1 MPRLQS
7 LLAAGAYPVWFH
19 CRFNGVMA
27 GTARTHIVRLALLIV
42 WLLFQTEVAHAGIVA
57 LELADGMHSMSAR
70 LLSWSV
76 VSMLSPHV
84 PVDSLA
90 AYRDTLRLRS
100 GDPTNTDLPKFFPST
115 SATRLRLSPAQYRS
129 KYPKDPSGYL
139 IASDIDSALQAI
151 RLRELF
157 EGSTIGLALPLSV
170 ETYLA
175 ARRELIAKEIL
186 DSTVSAY
193 SLKKA
198 TSDGELEKLLQQATN
213 ISIPLPPSPLFG
225 IFGKPEIAINV
236 NGEVNVQAGWRWDT
250 QRLGTASVLGQTQ
263 SAPIFNQNI
272 QVNVSGRIGD
282 KLRMNV
288 DWNTLNQFEFNN
300 RFKIGFEGYDD
311 DIIKRVEFGNV
322 NLETPST
329 LIGGGQT
336 LFGIRSDYQFGPLFL
351 KTILSQRRGERRFL
365 NARGGSSKT
374 YFTVRAYDYA
384 RNHFFLDTSYFRV
397 WKEYFRSATP
407 VLPSNANDVVI
418 KEIEVWE
425 STNDVRDVQATE
437 AVAFDT
443 LGPVR
448 FAQGERY
455 DASYRN
461 RKIQVGSTESGRFM
475 RLEPK
480 RYDVDLNLGTITILN
495 MRTERTYAVSYRTEG
510 PSPDASDDLYHG
522 TLSTNVGITD
532 TLVLKLIYRQNMQP
546 GFRTIWRRQ
555 MRNRFN
561 IGMTNVSQNDAKIG
575 LWYFRNTND
584 STDVLQGAPDKI
596 ATILRIDQVNN
607 GTGAAPP
614 DGAFDA
620 RPPVFNAQRGEIT
633 FPSLEPFREGFREYF
648 ASKGNPELAEQ
659 YVYNEVYDTTD
670 QAARLITAKDR
681 FVIVGEASGQASGT
695 RIPLNFNVAPNS
707 VRVSLDGVPL
717 REGSDYT
724 VDYYT
729 GTLNL
734 LNPRATLPN
743 ANLNVEYEQ
752 NDIFN
757 LTTRTLAGVRADLQL
772 LNRRRTKTALGMT
785 FMNFDQAAIID
796 RVTPGQEPNANM
808 MLGFDMK
815 IDAELPWLTRALD
828 ALPLFDT
835 KEKSTFAA
843 SGEWAMVAPTP
854 NKRISTI
861 CSDNGKSVA
870 YVDDFE
876 SARRSISFGLTP
888 GTWSHS
894 SPSVDPTLWPDDASA
909 MKYRAQTFWYQK
921 FVPDIP
927 QADVYP
933 NRARIIGRSNIN
945 PIRIAFDPRVRG
957 IYNTNPEF
965 IDRNNPRWN
974 DPDSLAVRQQ
984 ATGYME
990 EHRPQVWGGMMRL
1003 LSQFNTNFDND
1014 NIDYIE
1020 VMMRIDAAEPGSRM
1034 FIDLGQIS
1042 EDVIP
1047 DQRLSTED
1055 RSPPNNLIDE
1065 GEDIGLD
1072 SLSNE
1077 RERVVYPDPLNREA
1091 DPARDDYFFDFGAD
1105 RASQSENDF
1114 IKYNNFEGNASQ
1126 SENGQFP
1133 NTEILNRNN
1142 GQTIML
1148 DNSYFRYEI
1157 RLDAN
1162 PATNPQIV
1170 GGNPEKGWFLYRI
1183 PVRRPDTVV
1192 GNPLFTNI
1200 QYVRIHF
1207 QGGVVRLNVADWGL
1221 VGTFWLRSH
1230 NFQPGVTPS
1239 DSVLQVAYVSREEN
1253 SSAPDF
1259 YTMPPCVT
1267 PPRQLSNPDPNQDI
1281 FFNEQ
1286 SLVVKVNNLRYGEE
1300 RMSVRLFRQQDMFF
1314 YREMAFF
1321 IHGDATMPD
1330 RVTTG
1335 ATPPAMAF
1343 VRFGV
1348 DSANYY
1354 EYRRPLLRGW
1364 QDLRIMLNDITA
1376 TKQLRDQTRINDRQ
1390 VFPVPN
1396 DPDAQFAIKGSPI
1409 LTRVQFVAFGVS
1421 NPAERFP
1428 NELSTT
1434 MWVNELRLVDAVDDV
1449 DWAAVGQAT
1458 LKLADLAEVTSSV
1471 RQAEPNFHRL
1481 EERFGDRKSRGDWNV
1496 QVTAGM
1502 EKLLPK
1508 EMRETKIPLMY
1519 SHAETVEDPLFQAQ
1533 NDVELE
1539 RAARAAQADTL
1550 RKGASP
1556 EIAQAVYD
1564 DVRIRSQTVRVQ
1576 DQFALTGL
1584 RLGIPTK
1591 LWYIN
1596 DIFNKLTFNYSYA
1609 QEFERSQV
1617 VQQKFR
1623 WQWNFRVD
1631 YALTLPSKFSV
1642 KPTTFL
1648 DGVPGLKAYKD
1659 LRVNFMPSNLALSL
1673 NMRRGRITE
1682 QSRFLDFPSP
1692 IIREFV
1698 SEQMGSFTW
1707 KLTEGGFLSPV
1718 LDYKVMS
1725 ANTLVPL
1732 EFDIDGR
1739 QRDGQTIVDQMFGG
1753 DGRLLNFGQT
1763 NNLTQTVT
1771 VTMRPR
1777 LPEIL
1782 GLTRLLETTSSYNV
1796 TYTWFDPLQPDAT
1809 QRDIVKNARYNSQ
1822 FRLSPVL
1829 RWRQV
1834 GNEIFGQPKKGEKT
1848 FLEAVGATVQEIFF
1862 GFENLTTVLSQ
1873 TNQAT
1878 NPGVQGGTGV
1888 TNLWGRTMAFRG
1900 GDPIWGPSTAYQLGL
1915 VRNPHGSIGVEGSPR
1930 FPFFRF
1936 TGDVGVRP
1944 PNGVMQDDY
1953 NQKTT
1958 IQVQTSRPLW
1968 PGATLDLSMK
1978 SDFGFTR
1985 NQRVVTDAAGIPTF
1999 TNITQRQTL
2008 ERSFISLPDFL
2019 TFGLAGDNVANVI
2032 ELYNQRRGPIEAIP
2046 DTSRRNQLLLEALAN
2061 SFREGFESMQLWS
2074 GELAR
2079 VMPALN
2085 WTLRWEGIEKL
2096 PMFKGVA
2103 QRIFLEH
2110 GYASTYTENARI
2122 NDNGRIIEVQ
2132 QVQVGFRPLV
2142 GITANFD
2149 EKALDGVLT
2158 ASLRYN
2164 STTGHSLNAAAR
2176 SAISL
2181 EQSHELQIQAS
2192 YLRRGVTMKFLG
2204 FDTENDLELSFLA
2217 QYKKSLQ
2224 SRYDVA
2230 NFDPNAAV
2238 VQGTT
2243 QITIEPRA
2251 RYTVS
2256 SRVTASAFARYDGN
2270 FNEGATSPGYST
2282 MQVGVDIR
2290 ISISGGR

>member
-1 MPRLQS
+1 
-7 LLAAGAYPVWFH
+7 
-19 CRFNGVMA
+19 MA
-27 GTARTHIVRLALLIV
+27 GTIRTHIVRLALFLP
-42 WLLFQTEVAHAGIVA
+42 LLLAECETAVAGLHLAEV
-57 LELADGMHSMSAR
+57 ADGMHVLTLR
-70 LLSWSV
+70 LASWTMA
-76 VSMLSPHV
+76 SMLV
-84 PVDSLA
+84 PPALVDSLGGPQ
-90 AYRDTLRLRS
+90 DSLRMGS
-100 GDPTNTDLPKFFPST
+100 GDPTNTDIPLFIPPT
-115 SATRLRLSPAQYRS
+115 TATRLRLSSAQYRD
-129 KYPKDPSGYL
+129 KYPKDPVGFTIGSE
-139 IASDIDSALQAI
+139 IDSALQAV
-151 RLRELF
+151 RLREMF
-157 EGSTIGLALPLSV
+157 DGSSVGLSLPLDID
-170 ETYLA
+170 TYLNT
-175 ARRELIAKEIL
+175 RRGQISSRIL
-186 DSTVSAY
+186 DSTLSAY

-198 TSDGELEKLLQQATN
+198 STDSELERLLEQATN

-374 YFTVRAYDYA
+374 YFTVRAYDYG

-397 WKEYFRSATP
+397 WREYYKSATP
-407 VLPSNANDVVI
+407 VLPATANDLVI

-437 AVAFDT
+437 AVAIDT

-455 DASYRN
+455 DATYRN
-461 RKIQVGSTESGRFM
+461 RKIQVGSTELGRFM
-475 RLEPK
+475 RLDPK
-480 RYDVDLNLGTITILN
+480 RYEVDVNLGTITILN

-510 PSPDASDDLYHG
+510 RTGDPSDDLYHG
-522 TLSTNVGITD
+522 TLSTNVGIND
-532 TLVLKLIYRQNMQP
+532 TLVLKLVYRQNMQP
-546 GFRTIWRRQ
+546 GFRAIWRRQ
-555 MRNRFN
+555 MRNKFPL
-561 IGMTNVSQNDAKIG
+561 GMTNVNANDAKIG

-620 RPPVFNAQRGEIT
+620 RPPVFNPQRGEIT

-648 ASKGNPELAEQ
+648 AAKGNPELAEQ

-681 FVIVGEASGQASGT
+681 FVIVGEASGQASGA

-717 REGSDYT
+717 REGSDFT

-743 ANLNVEYEQ
+743 ANLNIEYEQ

-772 LNRRRTKTALGMT
+772 LNRRRTKSSIGMT

-796 RVTPGQEPNANM
+796 RVPPGQEPNANM
-808 MLGFDMK
+808 MLGFDLK
-815 IDAELPWLTRALD
+815 LDAELPWLTRALD

-835 KEKSTFAA
+835 KEKSTFVT

-854 NKRISTI
+854 NKRMSTI

-894 SPSVDPTLWPDDASA
+894 SPSQDLSLWSDDTTAQR
-909 MKYRAQTFWYQK
+909 YRARTFWYQK
-921 FVPDIP
+921 FVPDVP

-945 PIRIAFDPRVRG
+945 PIRIVFDPRTRG
-957 IYNTNPEF
+957 IYNKNPEF
-965 IDRNNPRWN
+965 IDANNPRWN

-984 ATGYME
+984 AVAYQE
-990 EHRPQVWGGMMRL
+990 EHRPQIWGGMMRL

-1020 VMMRIDAAEPGSRM
+1020 VMMRIEGAEPGSRM

-1072 SLSNE
+1072 TLSNE
-1077 RERVVYPDPLNREA
+1077 RERAVYPEPLNRET
-1091 DPARDDYFFDFGAD
+1091 DPGRDDYFFDFGAD
-1105 RASQSENDF
+1105 RANQNENDF
-1114 IKYNNFEGNASQ
+1114 VRYNNFEGNASQ

-1148 DNSYFRYEI
+1148 DNSYFRYEV

-1207 QGGVVRLNVADWGL
+1207 QGGVVKLNVADWGL
-1221 VGTFWLRSH
+1221 VGTFWLRMH
-1230 NFQPGVTPS
+1230 NFQPGVTS
-1239 DSVLQVAYVSREEN
+1239 QDSVMQVAYVSREEN
-1253 SSAPDF
+1253 SQAPDF

-1286 SLVVKVNNLRYGEE
+1286 SLVVKVNNLRYGDE
-1300 RMSVRLFRQQDMFF
+1300 RMSVRLFRQQDMFY

-1330 RVTTG
+1330 RVRPG
-1335 ATPPAMAF
+1335 STPPAMAF

-1364 QDLRIMLNDITA
+1364 QDLRIILAEITA
-1376 TKQLRDQTRINDRQ
+1376 TKQRRDQSRINDRQ
-1390 VFPVPN
+1390 TFPVPN
-1396 DPDAQFAIKGSPI
+1396 DPDATFAIKGSPI
-1409 LTRVQFVAFGVS
+1409 LTRVQFVAFGIA

-1449 DWAAVGQAT
+1449 DWAGVGQAT
-1458 LKLADLAEVTSSV
+1458 LKLADLAEITSSI
-1471 RQAEPNFHRL
+1471 RQQAPNFHRL
-1481 EERFGDRKSRGDWNV
+1481 EERFGDRKHRGDWNV
-1496 QVTAGM
+1496 QVTSGL

-1508 EMRETKIPLMY
+1508 EMRETKIPVMY
-1519 SHAETVEDPLFQAQ
+1519 SHSESVEDPQFQAQ

-1539 RAARAAQADTL
+1539 TAARAAQADTL
-1550 RKGASP
+1550 LKGATP
-1556 EIAQAVYD
+1556 QVAQAVYN
-1564 DVRIRSQTVRVQ
+1564 DVRARSQTVRVQ
-1576 DQFALTGL
+1576 DQFALTGV

-1591 LWYIN
+1591 LWFIN
-1596 DIFNKLTFNYSYA
+1596 DIFNRLTFNYSYA

-1617 VQQKFR
+1617 VAQKFR
-1623 WQWNFRVD
+1623 WQWNLRVD

-1642 KPTTFL
+1642 KPMTFL
-1648 DGVPGLKAYKD
+1648 EGVPGLKAYKD
-1659 LRVNFMPSNLALSL
+1659 LRFNFLPSNVALSL
-1673 NMRRGRITE
+1673 NMRRGRTTE

-1692 IIREFV
+1692 IIREFI
-1698 SEQMGSFTW
+1698 SEQTGLFTW
-1707 KLTEGGFLSPV
+1707 KLTEGGLLSPV
-1718 LDYKVMS
+1718 IDYKVMS

-1732 EFDIDGR
+1732 EFDVDGR
-1739 QRDGQTIVDQMFGG
+1739 QRNGNELFSQMFGG
-1753 DGRLLNFGQT
+1753 NGRLINFGET

-1777 LPEIL
+1777 LPEFL

-1834 GNEIFGQPKKGEKT
+1834 GNEIFGQPKKGEKDW
-1848 FLEAVGATVQEIFF
+1848 LETTVDAIQEVFF

-1878 NPGVQGGTGV
+1878 NPGVLGGTGI
-1888 TNLWGRTMAFRG
+1888 TNLWGRSMAFRS

-1915 VRNPHGSIGVEGSPR
+1915 IRNPHGSIGVEGSPT

-1936 TGDVGVRP
+1936 TADVGVRP

-1958 IQVQTSRPLW
+1958 IQLQSSRPLW
-1968 PGATLDLSMK
+1968 PGATLDLTMK
-1978 SDFGFTR
+1978 SDFGFSR

-1999 TNITQRQTL
+1999 TNVTQRQTL
-2008 ERSFISLPDFL
+2008 DRTFISLPDFL
-2019 TFGLAGDNVANVI
+2019 SFGLANDNVENVI
-2032 ELYNQRRGPIEAIP
+2032 RLYNERRGPIEAVA
-2046 DTSRRNQLLLEALAN
+2046 DSSRRNQLLMEALST
-2061 SFREGFESMQLWS
+2061 SFREGFESAQLWA
-2074 GELAR
+2074 GDLAR
-2079 VMPALN
+2079 IMPALN

-2096 PMFKGVA
+2096 PFFKGVA
-2103 QRIFLEH
+2103 QRVFLEH
-2110 GYASTYTENARI
+2110 GYASTYTENARV

-2132 QVQVGFRPLV
+2132 QVQVGFKPLV

-2149 EKALDGVLT
+2149 EKALKGVLT

-2164 STTGHSLNAAAR
+2164 TTTSHSLNAAAR
-2176 SAISL
+2176 AAISL
-2181 EQSHELQIQAS
+2181 EEAHEVQIQAS
-2192 YLRRGVTMKFLG
+2192 YLKRGVTMKFLG

-2251 RYTVS
+2251 RYTIS

-2282 MQVGVDIR
+2282 TQVGVDIR